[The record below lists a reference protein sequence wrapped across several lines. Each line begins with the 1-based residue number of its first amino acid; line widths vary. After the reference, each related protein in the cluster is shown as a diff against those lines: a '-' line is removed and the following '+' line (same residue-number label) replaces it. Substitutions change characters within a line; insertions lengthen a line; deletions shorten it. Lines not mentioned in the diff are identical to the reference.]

1 MAVIR
6 VIRNKRQRQGYM
18 KKLINDVW
26 NRPDTICRWG
36 GYLDDSGAIIS
47 SFEMVQRAYGSLA
60 IPVHCFQL
68 IFEPGTNIQMAQTFV
83 GTVVQ
88 YLNSEYQ
95 TIAVLDHNNDGL
107 LEATFVLNAV
117 SYKNGSVFH
126 DNNHTYLQLQ
136 KTLESLS
143 GQKWVFEAGDSV
155 FFTNEDDSEC
165 FQDYNAEYN

>member
-18 KKLINDVW
+18 QDLINSVW

-36 GYLDDSGAIIS
+36 GYLDDAGAIIS
-47 SFEMVQRAYGSLA
+47 AFEMVQRAYGSLA

-68 IFEPGTNIQMAQTFV
+68 VFEPGTNMQMAQNFV
-83 GTVVQ
+83 TTVVQ

-95 TIAVLDHNNDGL
+95 TVAVLDYNNDSL

-117 SYKNGSVFH
+117 SYQNGSVFH
-126 DNNHTYLQLQ
+126 DNNQTYLQLQ
-136 KTLESLS
+136 KTLEGLS
-143 GQKWVFEAGDSV
+143 GQKWIFEAADSV
-155 FFTNEDDSEC
+155 FFNNQDDNERY
-165 FQDYNAEYN
+165 QDLFEYN